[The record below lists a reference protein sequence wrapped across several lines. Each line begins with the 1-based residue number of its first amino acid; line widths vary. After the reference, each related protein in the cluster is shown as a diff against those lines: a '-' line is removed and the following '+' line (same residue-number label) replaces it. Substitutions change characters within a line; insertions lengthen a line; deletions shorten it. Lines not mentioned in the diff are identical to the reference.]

1 MISTRARQSSFLSRL
16 GIALVL
22 ALSADFL
29 LFDQT
34 PGISVFIF
42 AALLA
47 AAIILVH
54 RFPGGQK
61 ALLAKCVALLI
72 GLVPLIENVSELS
85 ISIALLSLAAFALA
99 MAGRL
104 RARLL
109 PIVEQIFGFLLVT
122 PIRLGWD
129 LRRWRLAARR
139 VGGGTVKLVSLIVW
153 LMPLI
158 LSAVFIALFGVA
170 NPVIEHW
177 LSLIDFWALLN
188 RIEIARILF
197 WIVVIVVT
205 WAFLRPRLRRRAR
218 RSTWL
223 PVSRQTTT
231 IEDIVFGKAAIL
243 RALIL
248 FNAIFAIQTLL
259 DGAYLWG
266 GVALPAGV
274 TYASYAHSG
283 AYPLIATALLAA
295 LFVLIAM
302 RPGSATSADG
312 RIRMLVYAWIAQ
324 NVVLVISSILR
335 LDLYVSI
342 YSLTYWRVSAF
353 IWMALVATG
362 LMLIMARIAFEKS
375 SEWLCSANFLTL
387 FATLYLCCFVNFGA
401 LIASYNIQHSREL
414 GGEGQQLDIYYLR
427 SLGREAV
434 PSIDRV
440 FAEGRLTTGNS
451 SPILRQQLYE
461 LVMRYDESNA
471 NWRGWT
477 FRNWRLSRYLE
488 RNPFAPATQD
498 AASNE
503 R

>member
-1 MISTRARQSSFLSRL
+1 MISTRARQSSFPSRL

-54 RFPGGQK
+54 RFPEGQK

-85 ISIALLSLAAFALA
+85 ISIALFSLAAFALA

-231 IEDIVFGKAAIL
+231 IEDIV
-243 RALIL
+243 
-248 FNAIFAIQTLL
+248 
-259 DGAYLWG
+259 
-266 GVALPAGV
+266 
-274 TYASYAHSG
+274 
-283 AYPLIATALLAA
+283 
-295 LFVLIAM
+295 
-302 RPGSATSADG
+302 
-312 RIRMLVYAWIAQ
+312 
-324 NVVLVISSILR
+324 
-335 LDLYVSI
+335 
-342 YSLTYWRVSAF
+342 
-353 IWMALVATG
+353 
-362 LMLIMARIAFEKS
+362 
-375 SEWLCSANFLTL
+375 
-387 FATLYLCCFVNFGA
+387 
-401 LIASYNIQHSREL
+401 
-414 GGEGQQLDIYYLR
+414 
-427 SLGREAV
+427 
-434 PSIDRV
+434 
-440 FAEGRLTTGNS
+440 
-451 SPILRQQLYE
+451 
-461 LVMRYDESNA
+461 
-471 NWRGWT
+471 
-477 FRNWRLSRYLE
+477 
-488 RNPFAPATQD
+488 
-498 AASNE
+498 
-503 R
+503 